1 MPLGFGKKKKVDNS
15 DSVDAEPSV
24 FFGGI
29 EIGKILRVKGKEIQG
44 QEHVEFLIRLNVG
57 AGIDRQL
64 REVLTTQ
71 GLYIGKPF

>member
-1 MPLGFGKKKKVDNS
+1 MFGKKKKADNS
-15 DSVDAEPSV
+15 DSVDAEPPV
-24 FFGGI
+24 FFGGV
-29 EIGKILRVKGKEIQG
+29 EIGNIIRVKGKEIQG
-44 QEHVEFLIRLNVG
+44 QEHLEFWIKLKVG